1 MDLPQPAASTPPG
14 PSLAVLSFEDAL
26 KRLETIVQRLESGEA
41 SLEDSI
47 GLYTEGQALK
57 AHCDAKLS
65 DATMRI
71 EAIQANDAGVA
82 VGTKPFDSAPSE
94 SVRAGSAQPD
104 SARSDNVTRSGISIG
119 QSLQPQ
125 PSQPQP
131 SQPQPSQQ

>member
-1 MDLPQPAASTPPG
+1 METPP
-14 PSLAVLSFEDAL
+14 PVAPALAALSFEDAL

-82 VGTKPFDSAPSE
+82 IGTKPFDSAPGDSSRSE
-94 SVRAGSAQPD
+94 NA
-104 SARSDNVTRSGISIG
+104 ARSSVTIG
-119 QSLQPQ
+119 QSLQQ
-125 PSQPQP
+125 
-131 SQPQPSQQ
+131 